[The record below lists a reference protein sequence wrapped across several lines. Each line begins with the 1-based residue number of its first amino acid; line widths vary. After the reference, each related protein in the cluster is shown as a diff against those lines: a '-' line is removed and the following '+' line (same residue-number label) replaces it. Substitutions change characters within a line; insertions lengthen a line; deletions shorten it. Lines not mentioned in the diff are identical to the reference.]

1 MYLSIII
8 LPLLGSIV
16 AGFFGRK
23 VGVSGAQFITCFSV
37 ITTTILA
44 IIAFFEVGFNNIPV
58 SIELFRWI
66 DSEWFNIVWG
76 FEFDSLTV
84 SMLIPVLI
92 ISSLVHIYSIS
103 YMSNDPHIQRFF
115 SYLSLFTFMMI
126 ILVTANNYLLMF
138 VGWEGV
144 GVCSYLLVSFWFT
157 RIAAN
162 QSSISAFLTNRVG
175 DCFLTVGMFAILWS
189 LGNLDYA
196 TVFSLAPYINE
207 NVVTIIGICLL
218 IGAMAKSSQVGLHV
232 WLPMAM
238 EGLLNRALLK
248 LYCMREHPD
257 MNSWSSVH
265 LLSFGKIQEEGQ
277 SAGNLGIYK
286 GSSET
291 TCEAI
296 KFNDKFK
303 WWFIGFSE
311 GDGSFI
317 VNKDGYLEFKITQS
331 SVDAQ
336 ILFYIK
342 KQLGFGS
349 VSVQD
354 KVNKTH
360 HFRVR
365 NKKDIL
371 TLIQIFNGNI
381 ITKYKINQ
389 FKLWVEGFNKVYKMD
404 IKCLD
409 QQHPLNLENAWLSGF
424 TDAEGCFTSSVLTSK
439 VTGKT
444 IVTVRYVVSQKN
456 DIEFN
461 KNLANQIDGYITHV
475 KSYNGYN
482 TVVNHG
488 KLNKILVYL
497 QNNPLKTKKLISY
510 RRWLKIYLLVKDKK
524 HFTPEGLAIIK
535 FLAKFINQ

>member
-23 VGVSGAQFITCFSV
+23 VGVSGAQFITCSSV
-37 ITTTILA
+37 ILTTILA
-44 IIAFFEVGFNNIPV
+44 VIAFFEVGFNNIPV

-66 DSEWFNIVWG
+66 DSEWFNIIWG

-175 DCFLTVGMFAILWS
+175 DCFLTIGMFAILWS

-207 NVVTIIGICLL
+207 NVITIIGICLL

-248 LYCMREHPD
+248 LHYMREHPIL
-257 MNSWSSVH
+257 NSWSSVY
-265 LLSFGKIQEEGQ
+265 LIDFGKIQEEGQ
-277 SAGNLGIYK
+277 SAGNFIYYE

-296 KFNDKFK
+296 NNKFK
-303 WWFIGFSE
+303 WWFIGFTE

-342 KQLGFGS
+342 KELGFGS
-349 VSVQD
+349 VSIQD
-354 KVNKTH
+354 KINKTH
-360 HFRVR
+360 HYRVR
-365 NKKDIL
+365 DKKNIFK
-371 TLIQIFNGNI
+371 LIQIFNGNI
-381 ITKYKINQ
+381 VTKYKLNQ
-389 FKLWVEGFNKVYKMD
+389 FKVWVNAFNKVYKTNIQFTED
-404 IKCLD
+404 KSELTLD
-409 QQHPLNLENAWLSGF
+409 NAWLSGF
-424 TDAEGCFTSSVLTSK
+424 TDAEGCFTSCTSVSK
-439 VTGKT
+439 STGQFIT
-444 IVTVRYVVSQKN
+444 TVRYVISQKD
-456 DIEFN
+456 DIEFS
-461 KNLANQIDGYITHV
+461 KDLADKINGYITYV

-482 TVVNHG
+482 TVVNFS
-488 KLNKILVYL
+488 KLNKIIFYL
-497 QNNPLKTKKLISY
+497 KNYPLKTKKLISY
-510 RRWLKIYLLVKDKK
+510 KRWLKIFELVKNKK
-524 HFTPEGLAIIK
+524 HLTIEGRIIIK
-535 FLAKFINQ
+535 FLSKLIN